1 MNVKKLLVES
11 VRELTRCI
19 HGLAQKQINQKKE
32 LGASIAVLFSGGID
46 STLIARLLDL
56 TLPKEE
62 EIDLVNLAFREDAP
76 DREAAKIS
84 YL

>member
-1 MNVKKLLVES
+1 VRKLLIEG
-11 VRELTRCI
+11 VREITRCI
-19 HGLAQKQINQKKE
+19 R
-32 LGASIAVLFSGGID
+32 GAFDYNSKDSNVKIAVLFSGGID

-62 EIDLVNLAFREDAP
+62 QIDLVNLAFREDAP

-84 YL
+84 FE